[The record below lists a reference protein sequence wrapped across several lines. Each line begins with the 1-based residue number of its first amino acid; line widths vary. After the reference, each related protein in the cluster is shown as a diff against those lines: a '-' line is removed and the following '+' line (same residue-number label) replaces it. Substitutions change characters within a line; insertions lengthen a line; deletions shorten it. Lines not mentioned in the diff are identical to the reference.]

1 MFFKVVSSIIS
12 KISFKTLLGSVKKS
26 LWKNP
31 KIQAQHFDNIH
42 DSAIP
47 VPTVLSEIGKELESL
62 EERLEFFDQ
71 IC

>member
-1 MFFKVVSSIIS
+1 MILPFA
-12 KISFKTLLGSVKKS
+12 
-26 LWKNP
+26 WKNP

-42 DSAIP
+42 DSVI
-47 VPTVLSEIGKELESL
+47 PTVLSEIGKELESL